1 MKKGEKIS
9 DKLIQKMT
17 QEFDK
22 DDGTI
27 AGDEDRLIM
36 QREGHASDKEYIIT
50 IEKVLID
57 DEDADEEYK
66 ILDQFSMKNNDKET
80 MKKAIEANLGHAKK
94 LNTDGKYCNE
104 YGGTVEYLEMFFDVN
119 K

>member
-27 AGDEDRLIM
+27 AGDEDRRPCFR
-36 QREGHASDKEYIIT
+36 QRIY
-50 IEKVLID
+50 
-57 DEDADEEYK
+57 Y
-66 ILDQFSMKNNDKET
+66 
-80 MKKAIEANLGHAKK
+80 
-94 LNTDGKYCNE
+94 Y
-104 YGGTVEYLEMFFDVN
+104 Y
-119 K
+119 